1 MSDLPQ
7 LIRAERVALIEFL
20 ETLGPAEWATP
31 SLCGEWTVQEV
42 AAHIA
47 WAPVTG
53 PLALMVP
60 LAKSGFRINKASADL
75 AKQYSRRGPAEIL
88 TQLRANADSGAK
100 PAGVPLIAGLVDAV
114 IHAIDMRRPLDS
126 PRAIP
131 GATFDAVAAFSAGAK
146 WPMTVSVGGS
156 ARKRL
161 SGVRLVAEGYDWSY
175 GQGPEVRA
183 AGDAVLRILNGRK
196 TSRDELTGA
205 GADQLAARLT
215 RGSLLL

>member
-7 LIRAERVALIEFL
+7 LIRTERLALIEFL

-47 WAPVTG
+47 WAPVMG
-53 PLALMVP
+53 PLALMGP
-60 LAKSGFRINKASADL
+60 LAKSGFRINKASAEV
-75 AKQYSRRGPAEIL
+75 AKQYARRGPAEIL
-88 TQLRANADSGAK
+88 TQLRANAESGAK
-100 PAGVPLIAGLVDAV
+100 PAAVPLIAGLVDAV
-114 IHAIDMRRPLDS
+114 IHAIDMRHPLNSHRQVPD
-126 PRAIP
+126 
-131 GATFDAVAAFSAGAK
+131 AAFEQVANFSVGAK

-161 SGVRLVAEGYDWSY
+161 TGVRLIADGYNWSY
-175 GQGPEVRA
+175 GQGPEVHA
-183 AGDAVLRILNGRK
+183 QGEAVLRILNGRK

-215 RGSLLL
+215 RG

>member
-7 LIRAERVALIEFL
+7 LIRTERLALIEFL
-20 ETLGPAEWATP
+20 ATLGPAEWATP

-42 AAHIA
+42 AAHLA
-47 WAPVTG
+47 WAPVMG
-53 PLALMVP
+53 PLTLMVP

-75 AKQYSRRGPAEIL
+75 AKQYARRGPAEIL

-114 IHAIDMRRPLDS
+114 IHAIDMRHPLNS
-126 PRAIP
+126 PREVPAE
-131 GATFDAVAAFSAGAK
+131 AFDAVADFSVGAK

-161 SGVRLVAEGYDWSY
+161 TGVRLIADGYNWSY
-175 GQGPEVRA
+175 GQGPEVHA
-183 AGDAVLRILNGRK
+183 KGEAVLRILNGRQ
-196 TSRDELTGA
+196 TSPDELTGEGA
-205 GADQLAARLT
+205 GQLAAKLT
-215 RGSLLL
+215 RG